1 MFSGEERNM
10 RFLKNTCANMESSSR
25 ASEAT
30 KDCTNTDCC
39 DDCVQLENRLRLA
52 SEHYLT
58 LIVQRDR
65 ENWSGN
71 RDISALDHAI
81 RQAREAECSGT
92 APALPSDQPRDFISP
107 QCLRSGTILNR

>member
-81 RQAREAECSGT
+81 RQARRRRNAAGRLLLYHRINHE
-92 APALPSDQPRDFISP
+92 
-107 QCLRSGTILNR
+107 ILSRPNACAAGQS